1 MRTTRSGHKPPVSV
15 QEDLAELLRETSY
28 TVGVAESLT
37 GGLLSDTFA
46 KMPDAATWFKGG
58 VVAYMPEVKR
68 RLLDIG
74 GAPVVSKNAAISMAE
89 SAAELMDSDIA
100 IAVTG
105 VGGPGPEEGVAPG
118 TVWMAIKMPTEIIA
132 TLRNFPGEPDEVCQ
146 HACDAAVEALY
157 SELA

>member
-1 MRTTRSGHKPPVSV
+1 MRATQNGHQRPVSV
-15 QEDLAELLRETSY
+15 QEELADLLREQRYSL
-28 TVGVAESLT
+28 GVAESLT

-46 KMPDAATWFKGG
+46 KMSDAATWFKGG

-68 RLLDIG
+68 RLLEIG

-89 SAAELMDSDIA
+89 SVADLMHSDIS

-105 VGGPGPEEGVAPG
+105 VGGPGPEDGVAPG
-118 TVWMAIKMPTEIIA
+118 TVWMAIKMPSGVIA
-132 TLRNFPGEPDEVCQ
+132 ALRNFPGEPEEVCQ

-157 SELA
+157 NELA